1 MKFEKVNMPLNKNL
15 YNKLNN
21 MCIFNNLKLE
31 FKNGLVFKVDDTK
44 VNFIEP
50 HRFIIKINDM
60 ALVLLCYD
68 NLNLYSYDKNIIVNV
83 PVLKELVNKYDIDF
97 MLVWPSEKIK
107 EMCAFE

>member
-1 MKFEKVNMPLNKNL
+1 MKFEKVNMLLNENL

-31 FKNGLVFKVDDTK
+31 YKNGIIFRVTDTN

-50 HRFIIKINDM
+50 HRFIIKVNDI

-68 NLNLYSYDKNIIVNV
+68 NLNLYLYDKDVVVNV
-83 PVLKELVNKYDIDF
+83 PLLKELI
-97 MLVWPSEKIK
+97 EKIRSINYG
-107 EMCAFE
+107 A

>member
-1 MKFEKVNMPLNKNL
+1 MKFEKVNMPLNRNL

-31 FKNGLVFKVDDTK
+31 FRNGLIFKVDKTN

-50 HRFIIKINDM
+50 HRFIIKINDI

-68 NLNLYSYDKNIIVNV
+68 NLNLYLYDKDIVVNV
-83 PVLKELVNKYDIDF
+83 PMLKELIMEIRNKSYG
-97 MLVWPSEKIK
+97 
-107 EMCAFE
+107 A